1 MVNNVNT
8 NPGALIALQNLT
20 RITNQLEEV
29 QRRVS
34 TGLEV
39 SSAKDNPALFA
50 LAQQQ
55 RAELGSIESV
65 QQGLRIGVSTVDVAL
80 AAGESISD
88 VLVEMRALA
97 SQAADPS
104 ISAENLTIVTDQYVA
119 LRDQIT
125 RLVDTAEIGG
135 RNLIA
140 SGATDLTV
148 VAGPDGATTI
158 NVGAEDLSVGGANLT
173 ISADADPFAAV
184 VDDPDTVG
192 VDESMTISE
201 VAEAEIAAIEASIS
215 NVSTALGAL
224 GSGAN
229 SLELQNNILT
239 RVSDALEIS
248 IGNLVD
254 ADLARES
261 SRLQALQVQQQLA
274 IQTLSIA
281 NAAPNSILALFA

>member
-20 RITNQLEEV
+20 RISQNLEET

-39 SSAKDNPALFA
+39 SSAADNPALFA
-50 LAQQQ
+50 LAQNQ
-55 RAELGSIESV
+55 RAELSSIESV
-65 QQGLRIGVSTVDVAL
+65 QQGLRVGVSTVDVAL
-80 AAGESISD
+80 VAGESISD
-88 VLVEMRALA
+88 VLVEMRAIA

-104 ISAENLTIVTDQYVA
+104 VSTEDLAILEEQYVS
-119 LRDQIT
+119 LRDQLT

-135 RNLIA
+135 RNLISDA
-140 SGATDLTV
+140 GTDLSV
-148 VAGPDGATTI
+148 VASADGATTI
-158 NVGAEDLSVGGANLT
+158 TVSAQDLTVGGPNVT
-173 ISADADPFAAV
+173 VSSAATVFAEIIDVGTGAV
-184 VDDPDTVG
+184 TTTV
-192 VDESMTISE
+192 SE
-201 VAEAEIAAIEASIS
+201 AAQAEIAAIEASIN
-215 NVSTALGAL
+215 NVSRAL
-224 GSGAN
+224 GSLGAGSN
-229 SLELQNNILT
+229 SFDLQTRILS
-239 RVSDALEIS
+239 RVSDALEVS

-281 NAAPNSILALFA
+281 NAAPNAVLALFA

>member
-8 NPGALIALQNLT
+8 NPGARIALQNLT
-20 RITNQLEEV
+20 RVTELLEET
-29 QRRVS
+29 QRRVA

-50 LAQQQ
+50 LAQKQ

-65 QQGLRIGVSTVDVAL
+65 QQGIRIGVSTVDLAV
-80 AAGESISD
+80 AAGESITD
-88 VLVEMRALA
+88 VLVEMRAIA

-104 ISAENLTIVTDQYVA
+104 LSAADVDLLEEQYVE
-119 LRDQIT
+119 LRDQLT

-135 RNLIA
+135 RNLLA
-140 SGATDLTV
+140 SGASDLVV

-158 NVGAEDLSVGGANLT
+158 TVSAQDLSVGGANVT
-173 ISADADPFAAV
+173 VSTSADPFAAV
-184 VDDPDTVG
+184 ADDPGTPG
-192 VDESMTISE
+192 VDESMTSSE
-201 VAEAEIAAIEASIS
+201 VAQAEITAIEASIDA
-215 NVSTALGAL
+215 VSSALGQL
-224 GSGAN
+224 GAGAR

-261 SRLQALQVQQQLA
+261 SKLQALQVQQQLA

-281 NAAPNSILALFA
+281 NAAPNAILALFA

>member
-20 RITNQLEEV
+20 SVTQRLEET

-39 SSAKDNPALFA
+39 SSAKDNPALFS
-50 LAQQQ
+50 LAQKQ

-80 AAGESISD
+80 AAAESISD
-88 VLVEMRALA
+88 ILVEMRALA
-97 SQAADPS
+97 VQASDAS
-104 ISAENLTIVTDQYVA
+104 LSAAERTLVQDQYVELA
-119 LRDQIT
+119 DQID

-135 RNLIA
+135 RNLLA
-140 SGATDLTV
+140 NSAPNMTV
-148 VAGPDGATTI
+148 VAGPDGGTTI
-158 NVGAEDLSVGGANLT
+158 TVDAQDLSLAGTNLT
-173 ISADADPFAAV
+173 IDGDGSDLGTAAGA
-184 VDDPDTVG
+184 TT
-192 VDESMTISE
+192 EISD
-201 VAEAEIAAIEASIS
+201 IETSID
-215 NVSTALGAL
+215 NVSNAIAALGA
-224 GSGAN
+224 GGNA
-229 SLELQNNILT
+229 LELQNTILT

-281 NAAPNSILALFA
+281 NAAPNAILALFA

>member
-1 MVNNVNT
+1 MTNNINT

-20 RITNQLEEV
+20 QINTQLAET

-39 SSAKDNPALFA
+39 SSARDNPTLFA

-55 RAELGSIESV
+55 RADLGSIESV

-88 VLVEMRALA
+88 ILVELRSLA
-97 SQAADPS
+97 TQAADGS
-104 ISAENLTIVTDQYVA
+104 LSAENRTLVQEQYA
-119 LRDQIT
+119 DLSAQIT
-125 RLVDTAEIGG
+125 RIVGTAEIGG
-135 RNLIA
+135 RNLI
-140 SGATDLTV
+140 SNGAADLTV
-148 VAGPDGATTI
+148 IASSDGTGSITVAAQ
-158 NVGAEDLSVGGANLT
+158 DLSVGGG
-173 ISADADPFAAV
+173 IVDVSADGSALGTAAGALTEITAI
-184 VDDPDTVG
+184 DTA
-192 VDESMTISE
+192 I
-201 VAEAEIAAIEASIS
+201 AEL
-215 NVSTALGAL
+215 STALGSL

-229 SLELQNNILT
+229 SLNLQNTILT
-239 RVSDALEIS
+239 RVSDALEVS

>member
-1 MVNNVNT
+1 MVNNINT

-20 RITNQLEEV
+20 RISERLEET

-39 SSAKDNPALFA
+39 SSARDNPALFA
-50 LAQQQ
+50 LAQNQ

-65 QQGLRIGVSTVDVAL
+65 QQGLRIGTSTVDVAL

-88 VLVEMRALA
+88 VLVEMRAIA
-97 SQAADPS
+97 SQAADPTLS
-104 ISAENLTIVTDQYVA
+104 DADVDLLEDQYVA
-119 LRDQIT
+119 LREQLT

-140 SGATDLTV
+140 SGASDLTV
-148 VAGPDGATTI
+148 VAGPDGDTTI
-158 NVGAEDLSVGGANLT
+158 TVAAQDLSVGGANVT
-173 ISADADPFAAV
+173 VSGSDDPFAAIL
-184 VDDPDTVG
+184 DDPLTMG
-192 VDESMTISE
+192 IDESLTR
-201 VAEAEIAAIEASIS
+201 AQAAQAEIAAIEASIA
-215 NVSTALGAL
+215 NVSNALGSL

-229 SLELQNNILT
+229 SLDLQNRILT
-239 RVSDALEIS
+239 RVSDALEVS

-281 NAAPNSILALFA
+281 NAAPNAILALFA

>member
-1 MVNNVNT
+1 MVNNVST
-8 NPGALIALQNLT
+8 NPGALVALQNLN
-20 RITNQLEEV
+20 RITDQLNEV

-34 TGLEV
+34 TGKQV
-39 SSAKDNPALFA
+39 SSAKDNPAIYA

-55 RAELGSIESV
+55 RAELASIEPV
-65 QQGLRIGVSTVDVAL
+65 QQGLRVAQSAVDVAL

-88 VLVEMRALA
+88 VLVELKAVA

-104 ISAENLTIVTDQYVA
+104 LTAEQRQVLSDQFIN

-125 RLVDTAEIGG
+125 RLIDSADIGG

-140 SGATDLTV
+140 AGAADLTA
-148 VAGPDGATTI
+148 VASTDGTQSITVA
-158 NVGAEDLSVGGANLT
+158 AQDLSIGGGIINIDNTATPL
-173 ISADADPFAAV
+173 ADAAAAQAQITAV
-184 VDDPDTVG
+184 T
-192 VDESMTISE
+192 S
-201 VAEAEIAAIEASIS
+201 AID
-215 NVSTALGAL
+215 ALSPALAQL
-224 GSGAN
+224 GSGSQ
-229 SLELQNNILT
+229 SLGLQERLLS

-254 ADLARES
+254 ADLAKES

-281 NAAPNSILALFA
+281 NAAPNAILALFA